1 MTSYD
6 RLRVLW
12 PDHLGLARGKYLPW
26 RIADRGT
33 AFCIGTYLL
42 DYRRNILDVDIGVDP
57 TGLPDLDA
65 HYDLA
70 DVRPGWEPDTG
81 VVVADLDFR
90 GEPYVA
96 SARHALRRAIADW
109 NELGFHP
116 RVGIE
121 LEAYLLE
128 PDGEGG
134 WRQYDTPSSVV
145 YGTGV
150 MADPRGVIAEIMRRS
165 EASGLA
171 VETIN
176 AEFDYP
182 QWELTLEYG
191 EALESVDR
199 IFLFKEL
206 ARETAYEHGLRL
218 TFLGKPIPEK
228 AGSGTH
234 INVSLATVDGH
245 NALFDKGA
253 SDGLSTLARQCI
265 GGMLAHHRG
274 LAALCA
280 SNVNAYK
287 RLQVASLS
295 GLFGNWGYD
304 HRCAAVRVPA
314 HRGESTRL
322 EHRMPDGAANPY
334 LAAAAVLQA
343 ARLGVVDSLSAPE
356 PEAGDG
362 IESVNTDVRVAEHLG
377 AALDDLEAD
386 SALVDAVGPGV
397 VANLVSIKRFE
408 WASYCESHPEWTPT
422 IGEFTDWER
431 DWYLPFH

>member
-1 MTSYD
+1 MARPSASAPICSTTNATSSTSTS
-6 RLRVLW
+6 
-12 PDHLGLARGKYLPW
+12 AS
-26 RIADRGT
+26 I
-33 AFCIGTYLL
+33 
-42 DYRRNILDVDIGVDP
+42 P
-57 TGLPDLDA
+57 TGLPDIDA
-65 HYDLA
+65 RYDLA
-70 DVRPGWEPDTG
+70 DVRPGWEPGTG
-81 VVVADLDFR
+81 VVVADVDFR

-96 SARHALRRAIADW
+96 SARHALRKAIADW
-109 NELGFHP
+109 NDLGYHP

-150 MADPRGVIAEIMRRS
+150 MADPLGVVAEIMRRA

-171 VETIN
+171 VESIN

-199 IFLFKEL
+199 IFLFKEM
-206 ARETAYEHGLRL
+206 ARETAYEFGLRL
-218 TFLGKPIPEK
+218 TFLGKPFPAK
-228 AGSGTH
+228 AGSGLH
-234 INVSLATVDGH
+234 VNLSLATVDGH
-245 NALFDKGA
+245 NALHDPDA
-253 SDGLSTLARQCI
+253 ADGLSALARQSI

-280 SNVNAYK
+280 STVNAYK

-295 GLFGNWGYD
+295 GLFGNWGHD

-314 HRGESTRL
+314 HRGDATRL

-334 LAAAAVLQA
+334 LAVAAVLQA
-343 ARLGVVDSLSAPE
+343 ARLGVVEMQSAPE
-356 PEAGDG
+356 PETGDG
-362 IESVNTDVRVAEHLG
+362 IESVNTEVRVAEHLG
-377 AALDDLEAD
+377 DALDDLEAD
-386 SALVDAVGPGV
+386 GALVEAVGPGV
-397 VANLVSIKRFE
+397 VANLVAVKRAE
-408 WASYCESHPEWTPT
+408 WASYCESHPDWAAALDQ
-422 IGEFTDWER
+422 FTDWER